1 MITPNI
7 FQFNS
12 TSLLAWIAAY
22 SIYEPITYFVIPAIL
37 KSKTVQ
43 EYYNYKKIP
52 FAIVA
57 FGDFIYS
64 TFLLLVAQQVIKH
77 TIGAPSNISLATW
90 ILSFLLFVGVQ
101 WVGDV
106 SFFSFI
112 QRIPPI
118 TKYIDFFQRYT
129 KEVGIGA
136 AIADSIYGI
145 FWFIL
150 TQLMASYA
158 PVWLQTTFI
167 TLFMFATLVV
177 SY

>member
-1 MITPNI
+1 MIAPNI
-7 FQFNS
+7 FRFS
-12 TSLLAWIAAY
+12 GSSLLAWCSAY
-22 SIYEPITYFVIPAIL
+22 AIYEPLSYFVIPAIL
-37 KSKTVQ
+37 SSETVQ

-77 TIGAPSNISLATW
+77 TVGAASSVSMVTW
-90 ILSFLLFVGVQ
+90 ILSFIIFVGVQ
-101 WVGDV
+101 WVGDI
-106 SFFSFI
+106 SFYSFI

-129 KEVGIGA
+129 KEVGVGA

-150 TQLMASYA
+150 AQIMASHA
-158 PVWLQTTFI
+158 PVWLQATLI
-167 TLFMFATLVV
+167 TLFMFVTLAV

>member
-7 FQFNS
+7 FQFS
-12 TSLLAWIAAY
+12 GKSLLAWCAAY
-22 SIYEPITYFVIPAIL
+22 GIYEPITYFIIPAVM

-43 EYYNYKKIP
+43 EYYDYRKTP

-77 TIGAPSNISLATW
+77 TLGATISVSVATW
-90 ILSFLLFVGVQ
+90 ILSFLVFVGVQ
-101 WVGDV
+101 WAGDL
-106 SFFSFI
+106 SFYSI
-112 QRIPPI
+112 IHSIPPI

-129 KEVGIGA
+129 KEVGVGAVIG
-136 AIADSIYGI
+136 DSIYGT

-150 TQLMASYA
+150 TQLMASFV
-158 PVWLQTTFI
+158 PVWLQTTVI
-167 TLFMFATLVV
+167 TLFMFVTLAV

>member
-1 MITPNI
+1 MISPNI
-7 FQFNS
+7 FQFSS
-12 TSLLAWIAAY
+12 TSLLAWCAAY

-37 KSKTVQ
+37 SSKTVQ

-64 TFLLLVAQQVIKH
+64 TFLFLVAQQVIKH
-77 TIGAPSNISLATW
+77 TLGAATSISIESWL
-90 ILSFLLFVGVQ
+90 LSFIIFVGIQ
-101 WVGDV
+101 WIGDI
-106 SFFSFI
+106 SFYSLI
-112 QRIPPI
+112 QRIKPF

-158 PVWLQTTFI
+158 PIWLQTTFI

>member
-1 MITPNI
+1 MIKPNI
-7 FQFNS
+7 FQFS
-12 TSLLAWIAAY
+12 VQSLLAWCAAY
-22 SIYEPITYFVIPAIL
+22 AVYEPISYVVIPAIL
-37 KSKTVQ
+37 RSETVQ

-64 TFLLLVAQQVIKH
+64 TFLLLVAQQIIYH
-77 TIGAPSNISLATW
+77 TLGAPIVVSLELW
-90 ILSFLLFVGVQ
+90 ILSFLMFVGVQ
-101 WVGDV
+101 WIGDITFY
-106 SFFSFI
+106 SI
-112 QRIPPI
+112 IRRMPPI

-145 FWFIL
+145 VWFIL
-150 TQLMASYA
+150 AQTMASYA
-158 PVWLQTTFI
+158 PVWFQTTCI
-167 TLFMFATLVV
+167 TLFLFATLVV

>member
-7 FQFNS
+7 FQFS
-12 TSLLAWIAAY
+12 GTSLLAWGAAY
-22 SIYEPITYFVIPAIL
+22 AIYEPITYFVIPALL

-43 EYYNYKKIP
+43 EYYNYKKTP

-64 TFLLLVAQQVIKH
+64 TFLLLVAQQVIKY
-77 TIGAPSNISLATW
+77 TLGAPKSISIATW
-90 ILSFLLFVGVQ
+90 ILSFLMFVGVQ
-101 WVGDV
+101 WIGDL
-106 SFFSFI
+106 SFYSII
-112 QRIPPI
+112 QQIPPL
-118 TKYIDFFQRYT
+118 TNYIDFFQRYT

-136 AIADSIYGI
+136 AIADSIYGS

-158 PVWLQTTFI
+158 SVWLQTTLI
-167 TLFMFATLVV
+167 TLFMFVTLVV